1 MANPQNYALR
11 LTITDLTG
19 RTLLETHSAA
29 TTIRLSLANLASGIY
44 LYQIKTNNGTTTQGN
59 I

>member
-1 MANPQNYALR
+1 
-11 LTITDLTG
+11 TG
-19 RTLLETHSAA
+19 RTLLETQSAA

-44 LYQIKTNNGTTTQGN
+44 LYQIKTNNGTTTQGK